1 MKCTPN
7 PGQPGGGTLFMKYS
21 LEFKM
26 ECVQKYMKGEYIST
40 PDKVHIKRKIFL
52 NQVRVWAKNYKD
64 LGIDGLKH
72 SNTNIE
78 WTQEKRFELVAKVLA
93 GNSIKSVAKQAHI
106 NDGQLYQWV
115 KRYKEKGMDGLQL
128 RKGRKPK
135 MPRGTKKDS
144 TKLTKSEKE
153 ELVLL
158 REKTKYLE
166 MENEYL
172 KKLDALVTKRE
183 AAEAKAKKQ
192 K

>member
-40 PDKVHIKRKIFL
+40 PDKVHIKRKTFL

-93 GNSIKSVAKQAHI
+93 GNSIKSVAKSAHVG
-106 NDGQLYQWV
+106 DGQLYQWV
-115 KRYKEKGMDGLQL
+115 KRYEEKGMDGLQL

-153 ELVLL
+153 ELILL
-158 REKTKYLE
+158 REKAKYLE

>member
-7 PGQPGGGTLFMKYS
+7 PGQPGGGVFFMKYS
-21 LEFKM
+21 LKFKLD
-26 ECVQKYMKGEYIST
+26 CVEKYLNGKHIST
-40 PDKVHIKRKIFL
+40 PGKTTNQRKTFL
-52 NQVRVWAKNYKD
+52 RHVRCWAKNYED
-64 LGIDGLKH
+64 LGIEGLKH
-72 SNTNIE
+72 SSTNIN

-93 GNSIKSVAKQAHI
+93 GNSIKLVAKQAHI

-115 KRYKEKGMDGLQL
+115 KRYREKGIDGLQL

-135 MPRGTKKDS
+135 MPNKTDKNN

-153 ELVLL
+153 ELILL
-158 REKTKYLE
+158 REKAKYLE

-183 AAEAKAKKQ
+183 AEEAKAKKQ

>member
-1 MKCTPN
+1 
-7 PGQPGGGTLFMKYS
+7 MKYS
-21 LEFKM
+21 LIFKLD
-26 ECVQKYMKGEYIST
+26 CVEKYLNGKHIST
-40 PDKVHIKRKIFL
+40 PGKTTNQRNTFL
-52 NQVRVWAKNYKD
+52 RHVRCWAKNYED
-64 LGIDGLKH
+64 LGIEGLKH
-72 SNTNIE
+72 LSHNKI
-78 WTQEKRFELVAKVLA
+78 WTPEERFSLVAKVLA
-93 GNSIKSVAKQAHI
+93 GNSITLVAKQAHI

-135 MPRGTKKDS
+135 MPKETKKDS

-158 REKTKYLE
+158 REKAKYLE

-183 AAEAKAKKQ
+183 VAETKAKKQ

>member
-1 MKCTPN
+1 MNSTPN
-7 PGQPGGGTLFMKYS
+7 PGQPGGGVFFMKYS
-21 LEFKM
+21 LEFKL
-26 ECVQKYMKGEYIST
+26 ECVKKYLNGERIPT
-40 PDKVHIKRKIFL
+40 PGKTK
-52 NQVRVWAKNYKD
+52 NQRDAFMCHVRHWVKNYKD
-64 LGIDGLKH
+64 LGIEGLKH
-72 SNTNIE
+72 SHHNKI
-78 WTQEKRFELVAKVLA
+78 WTPEERFSLVAKVLA
-93 GNSIKSVAKQAHI
+93 GNSIKSVAEHAHI
-106 NDGQLYQWV
+106 NIGQLHRWV
-115 KRYKEKGMDGLQL
+115 KRYEEKGTDGLQL

-153 ELVLL
+153 ELILL
-158 REKTKYLE
+158 REKAKYLE

>member
-7 PGQPGGGTLFMKYS
+7 PGQPGGGTFFMKYS

-26 ECVQKYMKGEYIST
+26 ECVQKYINGEYIST
-40 PDKVHIKRKIFL
+40 PGKTRNERNTFL
-52 NQVRVWAKNYKD
+52 NQVRCWAKNYND

-72 SNTNIE
+72 SSTNIN
-78 WTQEKRFELVAKVLA
+78 WTQEKRFELVAKVIA
-93 GNSIKSVAKQAHI
+93 GDSIRSVAKQSNI
-106 NDGQLYQWV
+106 GPGLLYQWV
-115 KRYKEKGMDGLQL
+115 KRYREKGIDGLQL

-135 MPRGTKKDS
+135 MPNKTDKNN

-153 ELVLL
+153 ELILL
-158 REKTKYLE
+158 REKAKYLE

-183 AAEAKAKKQ
+183 AEEAKAKKQ

>member
-26 ECVQKYMKGEYIST
+26 ECVQKHMKGEYIPT
-40 PDKVHIKRKIFL
+40 PDKVHVKRRTFL
-52 NQVRVWAKNYKD
+52 SQVRVWTKNYKD

-115 KRYKEKGMDGLQL
+115 KKYKEKGMDGLQL

-153 ELVLL
+153 ELILL
-158 REKTKYLE
+158 KEKAKYLE

-183 AAEAKAKKQ
+183 AAETKAKKQ

>member
-1 MKCTPN
+1 
-7 PGQPGGGTLFMKYS
+7 MKYS

-26 ECVQKYMKGEYIST
+26 ECVQKYINGEYIST
-40 PDKVHIKRKIFL
+40 PGKTRKQRDSFL
-52 NQVRVWAKNYKD
+52 NQVRCWAKNYED
-64 LGIDGLKH
+64 LGIEGLKH
-72 SNTNIE
+72 LSHNKI
-78 WTQEKRFELVAKVLA
+78 WTPEERFNLVAKVLA
-93 GNSIKSVAKQAHI
+93 GNSIKLVAKQAHI

-115 KRYKEKGMDGLQL
+115 KRYREKGIDGLQL

-135 MPRGTKKDS
+135 MPNKTDKNN

-153 ELVLL
+153 ELILL
-158 REKTKYLE
+158 REKAKYLE

-183 AAEAKAKKQ
+183 AEEAKAKKQ

>member
-1 MKCTPN
+1 MKCTPY

-26 ECVQKYMKGEYIST
+26 ECVLKYMKGEYIPT
-40 PDKVHIKRKIFL
+40 PGKTNNQRDAFL
-52 NQVRVWAKNYKD
+52 YHVRRWVKNYEE

-72 SNTNIE
+72 SHNNKIWIPE
-78 WTQEKRFELVAKVLA
+78 ERFSLVAKVLA

-115 KRYKEKGMDGLQL
+115 KRYKEKGMNGLQL

-153 ELVLL
+153 ELILL
-158 REKTKYLE
+158 REKAKYLE

-183 AAEAKAKKQ
+183 AAEAKVKKQ

>member
-1 MKCTPN
+1 
-7 PGQPGGGTLFMKYS
+7 MKYS
-21 LEFKM
+21 LEFKI
-26 ECVQKYMKGEYIST
+26 ECVEKYLNGKHIST
-40 PDKVHIKRKIFL
+40 PGKTTNQRKTFL
-52 NQVRVWAKNYKD
+52 RHVRCWAKNYED
-64 LGIDGLKH
+64 LGIEGLKH
-72 SNTNIE
+72 SSTNIN
-78 WTQEKRFELVAKVLA
+78 WNQEKRFELVAKVLA
-93 GNSIKSVAKQAHI
+93 GNSISTVAKQAHI

-115 KRYKEKGMDGLQL
+115 KRYEEKGMDGLQL

-153 ELVLL
+153 ELILL
-158 REKTKYLE
+158 REKAKYLE

-183 AAEAKAKKQ
+183 AEEAKAKRQ

>member
-1 MKCTPN
+1 
-7 PGQPGGGTLFMKYS
+7 
-21 LEFKM
+21 
-26 ECVQKYMKGEYIST
+26 MKGEYIST

-153 ELVLL
+153 ELILL
-158 REKTKYLE
+158 REKAKYLE

>member
-1 MKCTPN
+1 
-7 PGQPGGGTLFMKYS
+7 
-21 LEFKM
+21 
-26 ECVQKYMKGEYIST
+26 MKGEYIPT
-40 PDKVHIKRKIFL
+40 PGKSHNQRSSFL
-52 NQVRVWAKNYKD
+52 SHVRAWTKKYND

-72 SNTNIE
+72 SDTNVE

-93 GNSIKSVAKQAHI
+93 GNSTRSVAKQF
-106 NDGQLYQWV
+106 NVEPGQLYQWV

-135 MPRGTKKDS
+135 MPRGTRKDS

-153 ELVLL
+153 ELILL
-158 REKTKYLE
+158 REKAKYLE

-172 KKLDALVTKRE
+172 KKLDALVMKRE
-183 AAEAKAKKQ
+183 AEEAKAKKQ

>member
-7 PGQPGGGTLFMKYS
+7 PGQPGRGTFFMKYS

-26 ECVQKYMKGEYIST
+26 ECVQKYINGEYIST
-40 PDKVHIKRKIFL
+40 PGKTRKQRGSFL
-52 NQVRVWAKNYKD
+52 NQVRCWAKNYND

-72 SNTNIE
+72 SSTNIN
-78 WTQEKRFELVAKVLA
+78 WNQEKRFELVAKVLA

-115 KRYKEKGMDGLQL
+115 KRYREKGIDGLQL

-135 MPRGTKKDS
+135 MPNKTDKNN
-144 TKLTKSEKE
+144 TKLIKSEKE
-153 ELVLL
+153 ELILL
-158 REKTKYLE
+158 REKAKYLE

-172 KKLDALVTKRE
+172 KNSMPW
-183 AAEAKAKKQ
+183 
-192 K
+192 

>member
-7 PGQPGGGTLFMKYS
+7 PGQPGGGTLLRYS
-21 LEFKM
+21 LKFKLD
-26 ECVQKYMKGEYIST
+26 CVEKYLNGKHIST
-40 PDKVHIKRKIFL
+40 PGKTKNQRNTFL
-52 NQVRVWAKNYKD
+52 RHVRCWAKNYKD

-78 WTQEKRFELVAKVLA
+78 WTQDKRFELVAKVLA
-93 GNSIKSVAKQAHI
+93 GNSITSVAKEAHI

-115 KRYKEKGMDGLQL
+115 KKYEEKGIDGLQL
-128 RKGRKPK
+128 RKGRKPN
-135 MPRGTKKDS
+135 MPNKNSKTN

-153 ELVLL
+153 ELILL
-158 REKTKYLE
+158 REKAKYLE

-183 AAEAKAKKQ
+183 AEETKAKRQ